1 MENFKTQSIDHQLC
15 FALYSANLAMT
26 KAYKDILKK
35 YAITYPQYLV
45 LMVLWENKNLTVN
58 TIGDI
63 LFLDSGTLS
72 PMIKRMEVMKLLKRV
87 RSKEDE
93 RVVKVEVTREGI
105 KLKEKMKD
113 IPNIMFCKTE
123 CSIDEIKKHTQK
135 LKNLR
140 ATLVKNSGDQ
150 YES

>member
-1 MENFKTQSIDHQLC
+1 M
-15 FALYSANLAMT
+15 A

-58 TIGDI
+58 TIGEI

-72 PMIKRMEVMKLLKRV
+72 PMIKRMEAMKLLTRV
-87 RSKEDE
+87 RSIEDE
-93 RVVKVEVTREGI
+93 RVVNVKVTKEAIR
-105 KLKEKMKD
+105 LKEKMKD
-113 IPNIMFCKTE
+113 IPYLMLCKTE
-123 CSIDEIKKHTQK
+123 YSIDEIKKHTQK

-140 ATLVKNSGDQ
+140 ATLVKNSGEQ